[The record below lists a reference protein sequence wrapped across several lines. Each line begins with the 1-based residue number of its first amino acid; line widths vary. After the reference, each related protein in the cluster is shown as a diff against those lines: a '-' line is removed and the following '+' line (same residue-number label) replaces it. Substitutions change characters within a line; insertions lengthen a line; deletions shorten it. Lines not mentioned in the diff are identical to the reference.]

1 MKNILL
7 IIILVINFDSLK
19 SQPLKLTIDESIDL
33 AIENNENLK
42 NSYLEEKISKALS
55 KEYLSIG
62 LPQINFDGGV
72 KYNHEVQKSLIDISR
87 FMPGVP
93 EGTEQE
99 VQFGQ
104 TYDGRIDLFLD
115 QMIFNGS
122 YFVGLSASKELVYLS
137 EKLTQRNVI
146 EINESVQKAFY
157 TVLNTKKRIELV
169 DINLSRLNT
178 LLDQTQKLYDNGFV
192 EKLDVDRIKVS
203 YNNLKS
209 EKIKA
214 NRLFQL
220 SKEVFNF
227 QIGVPIGTEIEL
239 IGELSEDLIYSFI
252 YSLEDFDYSQRIEY
266 SILQT
271 DKNLKFYDLKNNRSQ
286 YLPQIYANYNYGYNT
301 SSSNY
306 NLFFDSDRWKSFG
319 TLGFKII
326 VPIFDGFLKRSKI
339 NQSKY
344 KIEQVENQMLFLER
358 SINLQVNQ
366 AISSYENTKESIIV
380 SKQNLELAKD
390 VYLATERKF
399 KEGVGSNL
407 ELIDSNN
414 SLKIAQNQYYNSLYE
429 SIIASIE
436 IKKTLGTLLN
446 K

>member
-1 MKNILL
+1 MKNIFFVLF
-7 IIILVINFDSLK
+7 LVLNINSLK
-19 SQPLKLTIDESIDL
+19 SQTLKLTLEESVNL
-33 AIENNENLK
+33 AIENNEILK
-42 NSYLEEKISKALS
+42 NSYLEEKISKAIS

-62 LPQINFDGGV
+62 LPQLNFDGGV

-104 TYDGRIDLFLD
+104 TYDGRMDLFLN

-122 YFVGLSASKELVYLS
+122 YFVGLSAAKELVNLS
-137 EKLTQRNVI
+137 EKLTERDI
-146 EINESVQKAFY
+146 IDINESVQKAYY

-169 DINLSRLNT
+169 DINISRLT
-178 LLDQTQKLYDNGFV
+178 SLLKQTQKLFENGFV
-192 EKLDVDRIKVS
+192 EKLDVDRIRVS

-214 NRLFQL
+214 DRLYQL

-227 QIGVPIGTEIEL
+227 QIGLPVGTEIQL
-239 IGELSEDLIYSFI
+239 VGELTEDLVSSFI
-252 YSLEDFDYSQRIEY
+252 YSLEDFDYSKRIEY

-286 YLPQIYANYNYGYNT
+286 YLPQVYANYNYGYNT
-301 SSSNY
+301 SSSDY
-306 NLFFDSDRWKSFG
+306 NVFFDSNRWKSFG

-366 AISSYENTKESIIV
+366 SILRYENTKETIYV
-380 SKQNLELAKD
+380 SKQNLDLAED
-390 VYLATERKF
+390 VYRATELKF

-429 SIIASIE
+429 SVIASIE

>member
-1 MKNILL
+1 MKNIFFVLL
-7 IIILVINFDSLK
+7 LVLNINSLK
-19 SQPLKLTIDESIDL
+19 SQTLKLTLDESINL

-42 NSYLEEKISKALS
+42 NSYLEEKISKAIT

-104 TYDGRIDLFLD
+104 TYDGRMDLFLN

-122 YFVGLSASKELVYLS
+122 YFVGLSAAKELVNLS
-137 EKLTQRNVI
+137 EKLTKRDI
-146 EINESVQKAFY
+146 IDINESVQKAFY

-169 DINLSRLNT
+169 DINISRLST
-178 LLDQTQKLYDNGFV
+178 LLNQTQKLFENGFV

-214 NRLFQL
+214 DRLYQL

-227 QIGVPIGTEIEL
+227 QIGVPVGTDIQL
-239 IGELSEDLIYSFI
+239 VGELTEDLVSSFN
-252 YSLEDFDYSQRIEY
+252 YSLKDFDYSKRIEY

-286 YLPQIYANYNYGYNT
+286 YLPQVYANYNYGYNT
-301 SSSNY
+301 SSSDY
-306 NLFFDSDRWKSFG
+306 NVFFDSNRWKSFG
-319 TLGFKII
+319 TLGFKVI

-344 KIEQVENQMLFLER
+344 KIEQVENQILFLER

-366 AISSYENTKESIIV
+366 SILSYENTKETILV
-380 SKQNLELAKD
+380 SKQNLDLAED
-390 VYLATERKF
+390 VYKATELKF

-429 SIIASIE
+429 SVIASIE

>member
-1 MKNILL
+1 M
-7 IIILVINFDSLK
+7 
-19 SQPLKLTIDESIDL
+19 
-33 AIENNENLK
+33 
-42 NSYLEEKISKALS
+42 
-55 KEYLSIG
+55 SIG

-104 TYDGRIDLFLD
+104 TYDGRMDLFLN

-122 YFVGLSASKELVYLS
+122 YFVGLSAAKELVNLS
-137 EKLTQRNVI
+137 EKLTKRDI
-146 EINESVQKAFY
+146 IDINESVQKAFY

-169 DINLSRLNT
+169 DINISRLST
-178 LLDQTQKLYDNGFV
+178 LLNQTQKLFENGFV
-192 EKLDVDRIKVS
+192 EKLDVDRIRVS

-214 NRLFQL
+214 DRLYQL

-227 QIGVPIGTEIEL
+227 QIGVPVGTDIQL
-239 IGELSEDLIYSFI
+239 VGELTEDLVSSFN
-252 YSLEDFDYSQRIEY
+252 YSLKDFDYSKRIEY

-286 YLPQIYANYNYGYNT
+286 YLPQVYANYNYGYNT
-301 SSSNY
+301 SSSDY
-306 NLFFDSDRWKSFG
+306 NVFFDSNRWKSFG
-319 TLGFKII
+319 TLGFKVI

-344 KIEQVENQMLFLER
+344 KIEQVENQILFLER

-366 AISSYENTKESIIV
+366 SILSYENTKETILV
-380 SKQNLELAKD
+380 SKQNLDLAED
-390 VYLATERKF
+390 VYKATELKF

-429 SIIASIE
+429 SVIASIE

>member
-1 MKNILL
+1 MKNIFFVLL
-7 IIILVINFDSLK
+7 LVLNINSLK
-19 SQPLKLTIDESIDL
+19 SQTLKLTLEESINL
-33 AIENNENLK
+33 AIENNEILK
-42 NSYLEEKISKALS
+42 NSYLEEKISKAIT

-104 TYDGRIDLFLD
+104 TYDGRMDLFLN

-122 YFVGLSASKELVYLS
+122 YFVGLSAAKELVYLS
-137 EKLTQRNVI
+137 EKLTERDI
-146 EINESVQKAFY
+146 IDINESVQKAYY

-169 DINLSRLNT
+169 DINISRLT
-178 LLDQTQKLYDNGFV
+178 SLLKQTQKLFENGFV
-192 EKLDVDRIKVS
+192 EKLDVDRIRVS

-214 NRLFQL
+214 DRLYQL

-227 QIGVPIGTEIEL
+227 QIGLPVGTEIQL
-239 IGELSEDLIYSFI
+239 VGELTEDLVNSFI
-252 YSLEDFDYSQRIEY
+252 YSLEDFDYSKRIEY

-286 YLPQIYANYNYGYNT
+286 YLPQVYANYNYGYNT
-301 SSSNY
+301 SSSDY
-306 NLFFDSDRWKSFG
+306 NVFFDSNRWKSFG

-366 AISSYENTKESIIV
+366 SILRYENTKETIYV
-380 SKQNLELAKD
+380 SKQNLDLAED
-390 VYLATERKF
+390 VYRATELKF

-429 SIIASIE
+429 SVIASIE

>member
-7 IIILVINFDSLK
+7 AIFLVFNINYLV
-19 SQPLKLTIDESIDL
+19 SQPLKLTLEESINL

-42 NSYLEEKISKALS
+42 NSYLEEKISKAIT

-104 TYDGRIDLFLD
+104 TYDGRMDLFLN

-122 YFVGLSASKELVYLS
+122 YFVGLSAAKELVNLS
-137 EKLTQRNVI
+137 EKLTERDI
-146 EINESVQKAFY
+146 IDINESVQKAYY

-169 DINLSRLNT
+169 DINILRLSILLN
-178 LLDQTQKLYDNGFV
+178 QTQKLFENGFV
-192 EKLDVDRIKVS
+192 EKLDVDRIRVS

-214 NRLFQL
+214 DRLYQL

-227 QIGVPIGTEIEL
+227 QIGVPVGSEIEL
-239 IGELSEDLIYSFI
+239 VGELTEDLVNNFN
-252 YSLEDFDYSQRIEY
+252 YSLEDFDYSKRIEY

-286 YLPQIYANYNYGYNT
+286 YLPQVYANYNYGYNT
-301 SSSNY
+301 SSSDY
-306 NLFFDSDRWKSFG
+306 NLFFDSNRWKSFG

-366 AISSYENTKESIIV
+366 SILSYENTKETILV
-380 SKQNLELAKD
+380 SKQNLDLAED
-390 VYLATERKF
+390 VYIATEIKF

>member
-7 IIILVINFDSLK
+7 AIFLVFNINYLV
-19 SQPLKLTIDESIDL
+19 SQPLKLTLEESINL

-42 NSYLEEKISKALS
+42 NSYLEEKISKAIT

-104 TYDGRIDLFLD
+104 TYDGRMDLFLN

-122 YFVGLSASKELVYLS
+122 YFVGLSAAKELVNLS
-137 EKLTQRNVI
+137 EKLTERDI
-146 EINESVQKAFY
+146 IDINESVQKAYY

-169 DINLSRLNT
+169 DINILRLST
-178 LLDQTQKLYDNGFV
+178 LLNQTQKLFENGFV
-192 EKLDVDRIKVS
+192 EKLDVDRIRVS

-214 NRLFQL
+214 DRLYQL

-227 QIGVPIGTEIEL
+227 QIGVPIGSEIEL
-239 IGELSEDLIYSFI
+239 VGELTEDLVNNFN
-252 YSLEDFDYSQRIEY
+252 YSLEDFDYSKRIEY

-286 YLPQIYANYNYGYNT
+286 YLPQVYANYNYGYNT
-301 SSSNY
+301 SSSDY
-306 NLFFDSDRWKSFG
+306 NLFFDSNRWKSFG

-366 AISSYENTKESIIV
+366 SILSYENTKETILV
-380 SKQNLELAKD
+380 SKQNLDLAED
-390 VYLATERKF
+390 VYIATEIKF

-429 SIIASIE
+429 SVIASIE

>member
-7 IIILVINFDSLK
+7 AIFLVLNINYLK
-19 SQPLKLTIDESIDL
+19 SQPLKLTLEESINL

-42 NSYLEEKISKALS
+42 NSYLEEKISKAIT

-104 TYDGRIDLFLD
+104 TYDGRMDLFLN

-122 YFVGLSASKELVYLS
+122 YFVGLSAAKELVNLS
-137 EKLTQRNVI
+137 EKFTERDI
-146 EINESVQKAFY
+146 IDINESVQKAYY

-169 DINLSRLNT
+169 DINILRLST
-178 LLDQTQKLYDNGFV
+178 LLNQTQKLFENGFV
-192 EKLDVDRIKVS
+192 EKLDVDRIRVS

-214 NRLFQL
+214 DRLYQL

-227 QIGVPIGTEIEL
+227 QIGVPVGSEIEL
-239 IGELSEDLIYSFI
+239 VGELTEDLVNNFN
-252 YSLEDFDYSQRIEY
+252 YSLEDFDYSKRIEY

-286 YLPQIYANYNYGYNT
+286 YLPQVYANYNYGYNT
-301 SSSNY
+301 SSSDY
-306 NLFFDSDRWKSFG
+306 NLFFDSNRWKSFG

-366 AISSYENTKESIIV
+366 SILSYENTKETILV
-380 SKQNLELAKD
+380 SKQNLDLAED
-390 VYLATERKF
+390 VYIATEIKF

>member
-1 MKNILL
+1 MK
-7 IIILVINFDSLK
+7 LVISSLFVFISFTSL
-19 SQPLKLTIDESIDL
+19 SQEKKLSLNDCIEL

-42 NSYLEEKISKALS
+42 NSKLEERISKALS

-62 LPQINFDGGV
+62 FPQINFDGGLQ
-72 KYNHEVQKSLIDISR
+72 YNHDVPKSLIDISR

-104 TYDGRIDLFLD
+104 TYDGRVDLFVN

-122 YFVGLSASKELVYLS
+122 YFVGLSAARELVRLS
-137 EKLTQRNVI
+137 EKLTERNEI
-146 EINESVQKAFY
+146 DINESVQKAFY
-157 TVLNTKKRIELV
+157 TVLNTKSRIDLV
-169 DINLSRLNT
+169 EANLNRLNT
-178 LLDQTQKLYDNGFV
+178 LLGQTKELYTNGFI
-192 EKLDVDRIKVS
+192 EKLDVDRIQVA

-214 NRLFQL
+214 DRFYKL
-220 SKEVFNF
+220 SKEVLNF
-227 QIGVPIGTEIEL
+227 QIGLPVGTDIEL
-239 IGELSEDLIYSFI
+239 TGELTEEVINNFNYNLD
-252 YSLEDFDYSQRIEY
+252 DFDYSKRIEY

-306 NLFFDSDRWKSFG
+306 DLFFDSNRWKSFG
-319 TLGFKII
+319 TVGLKII
-326 VPIFDGFLKRSKI
+326 IPIFDGFLKRSKI

-344 KIEQVENQMLFLER
+344 KIEQVENQMMFLER
-358 SINLQVNQ
+358 SINLQINQ
-366 AISSYENTKESIIV
+366 SISNYENTKESLLI
-380 SKQNLELAKD
+380 SKQNLELAQN
-390 VYLATERKF
+390 VYLATEKKY

-407 ELIDSNN
+407 EVIDSNN

-429 SIIASIE
+429 SIIASID
-436 IKKTLGTLLN
+436 IKKTLGTLLI

>member
-1 MKNILL
+1 MK
-7 IIILVINFDSLK
+7 LVISSLFVFISFTSL
-19 SQPLKLTIDESIDL
+19 SQEKKLSLNDCIEL

-42 NSYLEEKISKALS
+42 NSKLEERISKALS

-62 LPQINFDGGV
+62 FPQINFDGGLQ
-72 KYNHEVQKSLIDISR
+72 YNHDVPKSLIDISR

-104 TYDGRIDLFLD
+104 TYDGRVDLFVN

-122 YFVGLSASKELVYLS
+122 YFVGLSAARELVRLS
-137 EKLTQRNVI
+137 EKLTERNEI
-146 EINESVQKAFY
+146 DINESVQKAFF
-157 TVLNTKKRIELV
+157 TVLNTKSRIDLV
-169 DINLSRLNT
+169 EANLNRLNT
-178 LLDQTQKLYDNGFV
+178 LLGQTKELYTNGFI
-192 EKLDVDRIKVS
+192 EKLDVDRIQVA

-214 NRLFQL
+214 DRFYKL
-220 SKEVFNF
+220 SKEVLNF
-227 QIGVPIGTEIEL
+227 QIGLPVGTDIEL
-239 IGELSEDLIYSFI
+239 TGELTEEVIDNFNYNLD
-252 YSLEDFDYSQRIEY
+252 DFDYSKRIEY

-306 NLFFDSDRWKSFG
+306 DLFFDSNRWKSFG
-319 TLGFKII
+319 TVGLKII
-326 VPIFDGFLKRSKI
+326 IPIFDGFLKRSKI

-344 KIEQVENQMLFLER
+344 KIEQVENQMMFLER
-358 SINLQVNQ
+358 SINLQINQ
-366 AISSYENTKESIIV
+366 SISNYENTKESLLI
-380 SKQNLELAKD
+380 SKQNLELAQN
-390 VYLATERKF
+390 VYLATEKKY

-407 ELIDSNN
+407 EVIDSNN

-429 SIIASIE
+429 SIIASID
-436 IKKTLGTLLN
+436 IKKTLGTLLI

>member
-1 MKNILL
+1 MKNIFFVLL
-7 IIILVINFDSLK
+7 LVLNLNSLK
-19 SQPLKLTIDESIDL
+19 SQTLKLTLDESINL

-42 NSYLEEKISKALS
+42 NSYLEEKISKAIT

-104 TYDGRIDLFLD
+104 TYDGRMDLFLN

-122 YFVGLSASKELVYLS
+122 YFVGLSAAKELVNLS
-137 EKLTQRNVI
+137 EKLTKRDI
-146 EINESVQKAFY
+146 IDINESVQKAYY

-169 DINLSRLNT
+169 DINISRLST
-178 LLDQTQKLYDNGFV
+178 LLNQTQKLFENGFV
-192 EKLDVDRIKVS
+192 EKLDVDRIRVS

-214 NRLFQL
+214 DRLYQL

-227 QIGVPIGTEIEL
+227 QIGVPVGTDIQL
-239 IGELSEDLIYSFI
+239 VGELTEDLVSSFN
-252 YSLEDFDYSQRIEY
+252 YSLEDFDYSKRIEY

-286 YLPQIYANYNYGYNT
+286 YLPQVYANYNYGYNT
-301 SSSNY
+301 SSSDY
-306 NLFFDSDRWKSFG
+306 NVFFDSNRWKSFG

-366 AISSYENTKESIIV
+366 SILSYENTKETILV
-380 SKQNLELAKD
+380 SKQNLDLAEG
-390 VYLATERKF
+390 VYKATELKF

-429 SIIASIE
+429 SVIASIE